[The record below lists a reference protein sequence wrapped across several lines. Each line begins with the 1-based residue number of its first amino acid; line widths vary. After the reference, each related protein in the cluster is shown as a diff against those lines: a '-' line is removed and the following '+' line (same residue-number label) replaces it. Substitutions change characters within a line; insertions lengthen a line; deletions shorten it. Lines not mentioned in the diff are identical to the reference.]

1 MKVKKNMYK
10 VKVIWMKND
19 YSWKKIERTV
29 ETKEQA
35 EELANEVSSRLN
47 KLVNRQFIK
56 DYRVEY

>member
-1 MKVKKNMYK
+1 MYK

-19 YSWKKIERTV
+19 YSWNKSERTV

-35 EELANEVSSRLN
+35 EKLSNEVSSKLN
-47 KLVNRQFIK
+47 KLLNKQFIK